1 MQILSFAPK
10 QPSVICAELATAP
23 TDGFYWLDIERNEI
37 DWANQVQSWLGI
49 SIHEH
54 HVTDSFNEHHPP
66 FYDSTD
72 DYDMLAMRTWNPQSS
87 VEAPTTQT
95 VILFITEKAIIS
107 IRPPGHPVFVP
118 VTERL
123 LKGHNKQ
130 SFSLAMLFYLL
141 LDRIINSLLNRR
153 DGIAEL
159 LSDWQMSLLDKENAF
174 KEWRSLMQLR
184 IHLRRLEAMS
194 EAQQDEFANWRQQTN
209 LKIDENLTVR
219 FNDLEEHLGRV
230 LQSTIVLQH
239 NIDALIQIYFS
250 VASQRT
256 NKILQLLTIVS
267 VIFLPLNLI
276 AGLFGM
282 NFEYMPFLHHPLGA
296 WMIFGVMI
304 VIVLFMLWLLER
316 HKWL

>member
-23 TDGFYWLDIERNEI
+23 TGGFYWLDIERNEI

-49 SIHEH
+49 TIHEH

-72 DYDMLAMRTWNPQSS
+72 DYDMLVMRTWNPQSS

-130 SFSLAMLFYLL
+130 SVSLAMLFYLL

-239 NIDALIQIYFS
+239 DIDALIQIYFS